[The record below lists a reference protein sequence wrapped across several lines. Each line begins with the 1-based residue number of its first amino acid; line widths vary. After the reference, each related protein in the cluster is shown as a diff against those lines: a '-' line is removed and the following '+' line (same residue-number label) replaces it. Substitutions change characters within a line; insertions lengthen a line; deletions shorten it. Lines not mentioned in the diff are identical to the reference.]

1 MDEDYKKQ
9 AVEGKVKKDDIA
21 EQIMGASSLMKG
33 ELELNGRRMVVMPSV
48 ARTDVDTVIAGNAE
62 AKLKAS

>member
-1 MDEDYKKQ
+1 
-9 AVEGKVKKDDIA
+9 
-21 EQIMGASSLMKG
+21 MGSSSLMKG

-48 ARTDVDTVIAGNAE
+48 ARSDVDTVIAGNAE